1 MKGRTAK
8 DLRDLSNDELMIAIR
23 ENEDTLTKLRFQRV
37 LGQLQNTSQ
46 LNTLRKDIAR
56 IKTVLHERANRV
68 NIGRY
73 N

>member
-8 DLRDLSNDELMIAIR
+8 DLRDLSNEELLIAIR

-56 IKTVLHERANRV
+56 IRTVLHERAN
-68 NIGRY
+68 G
-73 N
+73 

>member
-8 DLRDLSNDELMIAIR
+8 DLRDLSNEELLIAIR

-56 IKTVLHERANRV
+56 IKTVLHERAN
-68 NIGRY
+68 G
-73 N
+73 

>member
-56 IKTVLHERANRV
+56 IKTVLHERAQ
-68 NIGRY
+68 G
-73 N
+73 

>member
-8 DLRDLSNDELMIAIR
+8 DLRDLSNEELMIAIR
-23 ENEDTLTKLRFQRV
+23 ENEETLTKLRFQRV

-56 IKTVLHERANRV
+56 IKTVLHERAN
-68 NIGRY
+68 G
-73 N
+73 

>member
-56 IKTVLHERANRV
+56 IKTVLHERAL
-68 NIGRY
+68 G
-73 N
+73 

>member
-8 DLRDLSNDELMIAIR
+8 DLRDLSNEELSIAIR

-56 IKTVLHERANRV
+56 IKTVLHERAN
-68 NIGRY
+68 G
-73 N
+73 

>member
-8 DLRDLSNDELMIAIR
+8 DLRDLSNEELMIAIR

-56 IKTVLHERANRV
+56 IKTVLHERAN
-68 NIGRY
+68 G
-73 N
+73 